1 MRLDPTGALGRFSST
16 LPTGSSG
23 APWAILSENAA
34 TLHVTKRY
42 YRKYNNAMRFKTE
55 SRRFWLCEQNAK
67 IIIIMLYYVKISKKR
82 VYNNVALLFVT
93 GIRVNY
99 IIYVQ
104 KYIYIY
110 IIIRYDIIFLYF
122 NRNTTHTITAA
133 AYKNGKYPTK
143 LSSFIILLLSTLLVS
158 LRSHYTILL

>member
-23 APWAILSENAA
+23 APWAILSGNAA

-42 YRKYNNAMRFKTE
+42 YRKYNNAMRFITE

-67 IIIIMLYYVKISKKR
+67 IIIIMLGILCKNIKKKR

-93 GIRVNY
+93 GIRDNY
-99 IIYVQ
+99 MIYIQ
-104 KYIYIY
+104 KYIYNY
-110 IIIRYDIIFLYF
+110 YDIIFLYF

-133 AYKNGKYPTK
+133 ETTTYKNGKNPTK
-143 LSSFIILLLSTLLVS
+143 LSSFTILLLSLK
-158 LRSHYTILL
+158 